1 MRTASPLQIPLET
14 MTIVRTDYRR
24 KRPPKRKTSPV
35 IPMRIVSAKTPGP
48 DPKKLDASSLSDR
61 HPPAP
66 PAIAEAVS
74 EHKPAQAA
82 AITGPRIVT
91 AKKPRPRSG
100 IGPEQI
106 AAARR
111 DPVPAD
117 PPPAARQSAIVT
129 AQSPKDLCLISMP
142 RNTGGAAT
150 RPRRCSG
157 RSCRMCDAAR
167 RPDHLCDCRCC
178 RATIAVLAIALH
190 SGCRCVTGQGL
201 MAVRK
206 PPERYWRSYGT
217 DPLPTAAEAMAEPF
231 AAFPVLDDEDHLR
244 PLWQGSLLAETHF
257 ARRDLPLREIIQRMR
272 HDGCGGRAGRVELA
286 TGIDGVTSRPVRK
299 IVLRKETVATV
310 FAGRDRPRG
319 ICDLGVG
326 FRYLAFGDTCTSR
339 VPLSAASEGE
349 GPTMALQSPK
359 YWRTRAEDARASAEN
374 MRDEGSCSAMRSVAH
389 LYDSLADASQR
400 FAERFGESPE
410 GWADEMP

>member
-1 MRTASPLQIPLET
+1 

-74 EHKPAQAA
+74 EQKPAQAA

-129 AQSPKDLCLISMP
+129 AQSPK
-142 RNTGGAAT
+142 
-150 RPRRCSG
+150 SG
-157 RSCRMCDAAR
+157 RFGPIPDFDAEEHR
-167 RPDHLCDCRCC
+167 RRGD
-178 RATIAVLAIALH
+178 
-190 SGCRCVTGQGL
+190 
-201 MAVRK
+201 
-206 PPERYWRSYGT
+206 
-217 DPLPTAAEAMAEPF
+217 AAEALF
-231 AAFPVLDDEDHLR
+231 
-244 PLWQGSLLAETHF
+244 
-257 ARRDLPLREIIQRMR
+257 REIVRR
-272 HDGCGGRAGRVELA
+272 ARGDG
-286 TGIDGVTSRPVRK
+286 SK
-299 IVLRKETVATV
+299 
-310 FAGRDRPRG
+310 
-319 ICDLGVG
+319 
-326 FRYLAFGDTCTSR
+326 
-339 VPLSAASEGE
+339 
-349 GPTMALQSPK
+349 
-359 YWRTRAEDARASAEN
+359 
-374 MRDEGSCSAMRSVAH
+374 
-389 LYDSLADASQR
+389 
-400 FAERFGESPE
+400 
-410 GWADEMP
+410 